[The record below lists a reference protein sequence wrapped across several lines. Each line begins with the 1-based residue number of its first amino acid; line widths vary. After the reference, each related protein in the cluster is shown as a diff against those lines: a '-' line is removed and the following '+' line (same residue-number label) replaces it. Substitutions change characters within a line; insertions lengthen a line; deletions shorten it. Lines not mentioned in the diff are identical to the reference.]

1 MSAPRR
7 AGHAPPP
14 MRRRERRS
22 ETRLRADRRSEPR
35 ILIITGLSGS
45 GKTHVARA
53 LEDSGWFCVDNLPSA
68 LIPRFADLIRDSAEL
83 HRSALVVDMRER
95 DFLKQFPHVFRQ
107 LRAKGFAASVLFLE
121 AEEKV
126 LQRRFSETR
135 RPHPLAINQPAIEG
149 IREEREAL
157 RPIRKMADLILDT
170 SDYTVHQLR
179 DYIREHYDVRAEQSP
194 LVLSVMSFGYK
205 YGVPSE
211 ADLVFDAR
219 FLPNPNF
226 VPSLK
231 ALTGN
236 HPPVVR
242 YMKRQPDTARFI
254 KKLDDFLS
262 YVIPRYVRE
271 GKSYLT
277 IGIGCTGGRH
287 RSVMIANA
295 VAEKL
300 ARHGYPDPRP
310 PSRPAAGVKAMIGIV
325 VVTHG
330 ALAGELV
337 NAARTIVGDIP
348 AIAAVSI
355 GWTDDMGM
363 AREAIERAMAEVGG
377 ADVAHP
383 HRHVRGDSHQREPAL
398 PVSDA
403 SRS

>member
-1 MSAPRR
+1 VSALVPRR
-7 AGHAPPP
+7 AVHAREPRAGRDRRVEERLAPP
-14 MRRRERRS
+14 RRN
-22 ETRLRADRRSEPR
+22 EPR
-35 ILIITGLSGS
+35 VLIITGLSGS

-107 LRAKGFAASVLFLE
+107 LRAKGLAVNLLFLE

-149 IREEREAL
+149 IREEKEAL
-157 RPIRKMADLILDT
+157 RPIRKMADMILDT

-179 DYIREHYDVRAEQSP
+179 DYIREHYDVRSERSP

-231 ALTGN
+231 KLTGN

-242 YMKRQPDTARFI
+242 YMNRQPDTARFL
-254 KKLDDFLS
+254 KKMDDFLS
-262 YVIPRYVRE
+262 YVIPRYVKE
-271 GKSYLT
+271 GKSYVT
-277 IGIGCTGGRH
+277 IAIGCTGGRH
-287 RSVMIANA
+287 RSVMLANA
-295 VAEKL
+295 VA
-300 ARHGYPDPRP
+300 AP
-310 PSRPAAGVKAMIGIV
+310 GV
-325 VVTHG
+325 
-330 ALAGELV
+330 
-337 NAARTIVGDIP
+337 R
-348 AIAAVSI
+348 
-355 GWTDDMGM
+355 
-363 AREAIERAMAEVGG
+363 
-377 ADVAHP
+377 
-383 HRHVRGDSHQREPAL
+383 
-398 PVSDA
+398 
-403 SRS
+403 